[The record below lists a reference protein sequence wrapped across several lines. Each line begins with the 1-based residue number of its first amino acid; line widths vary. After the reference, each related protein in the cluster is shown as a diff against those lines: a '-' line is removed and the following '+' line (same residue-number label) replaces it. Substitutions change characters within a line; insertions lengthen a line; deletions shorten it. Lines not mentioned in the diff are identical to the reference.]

1 MHREFINPVEVDEMM
16 QICRRLLFNRYF
28 DVRSD
33 DRRRMEQM
41 LGGLV
46 SVSCLYAGADISASD
61 VSREFFDRFDEL
73 REVLATDVEAT
84 YLGDP
89 AATSPDEVVLCYP
102 GIHAIFHHRV
112 AHLLVSLGVPLL
124 PRIISELAHSRT
136 GIDIHPGASIGGAFT
151 IDHGTGV
158 VVGAT
163 TIIGDRVKIY
173 QGVTLGARSFTLDDN
188 GNPVKGIARH
198 PVVGDDVIIYSNTT
212 VLGRVRIGDGA
223 VIGGN
228 LWITF
233 DVGAGEKIV
242 QARPDN
248 FLRINK

>member
-1 MHREFINPVEVDEMM
+1 MHREFINPSEVDEMM
-16 QICRRLLFNRYF
+16 QIGRRLLFDDYF

-33 DRRRMEQM
+33 DHRRLTQM

-46 SVSCLYAGADISASD
+46 SVSCLYAGTDGCAEEVVQS
-61 VSREFFDRFDEL
+61 FFNRFTEL
-73 REVLATDVEAT
+73 KEILATDVKAT

-89 AATSPDEVVLCYP
+89 AATSLDEVVLCYP

-112 AHLLVSLGVPLL
+112 AHLLGTLGVPLL
-124 PRIISELAHSRT
+124 PRLISELAHSRT
-136 GIDIHPGASIGGAFT
+136 GIDIHPGASIGEAFS

-158 VVGAT
+158 VIGAT
-163 TIIGDRVKIY
+163 SVIGKNVKIY
-173 QGVTLGARSFTLDDN
+173 QGVTLGARSFTLDED

-198 PVVGDDVIIYSNTT
+198 PIVGDDVIIYSNTT
-212 VLGRVRIGDGA
+212 VLGRVTIGTGA

-228 LWITF
+228 LWSTF
-233 DVGAGEKIV
+233 DVEPGEKII